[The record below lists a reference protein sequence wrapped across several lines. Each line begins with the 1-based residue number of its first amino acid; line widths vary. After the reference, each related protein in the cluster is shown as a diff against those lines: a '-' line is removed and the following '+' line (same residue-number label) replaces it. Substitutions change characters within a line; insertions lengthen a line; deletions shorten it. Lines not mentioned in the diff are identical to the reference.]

1 MLDIRRFFKNLTPSK
16 KTKFI
21 LSLDGG
27 GVRAIAAIVFL
38 KQLEIASGKKIFDIF
53 DFFIGTSAGG
63 INALHIAALE
73 ASCFEL
79 ENFWSKENLSK
90 TMTKSFW
97 DNASFLQTKPKYDGR
112 GKRELLLEY
121 FKDQSL
127 GEAKKPVAVLAYDV
141 EKRKPRLL
149 SSYKSMGIKIVSAA
163 SATSAAPIYYS
174 TQEIDDGSWL
184 IDGGIVANNPS
195 LLGYSEAKKLFPGS
209 DIKVLSIGTG
219 INRRKINGANSS
231 KWGAL
236 NWLRHDI
243 LGIMLESSMFDE
255 IARDLMGNSY
265 LRVNSS
271 TGLVNRRM
279 DDTSDINLERIH
291 LMGMDWWSEFG
302 EDVTE
307 FLNV

>member
-1 MLDIRRFFKNLTPSK
+1 LDIRRFFKYLTPSK

-63 INALHIAALE
+63 INALNIAGLE

-79 ENFWSKENLSK
+79 EKFWSKDNLSK

-97 DNASFLQTKPKYDGR
+97 DNASFLQTKPKYDGK

-141 EKRKPRLL
+141 ENRKPRLL
-149 SSYKSMGIKIVSAA
+149 SSYESPGIKMVSAA

-195 LLGYSEAKKLFPGS
+195 LLGYSEARKLFPGCE
-209 DIKVLSIGTG
+209 IKVLSIGTG
-219 INRRKINGANSS
+219 INRRKINGPSSS
-231 KWGAL
+231 KWGAIS
-236 NWLRHDI
+236 WFRHDI
-243 LGIMLESSMFDE
+243 LGIMLESSVFDE
-255 IARDLMGNSY
+255 IASDLMGNSY

-279 DDTSDINLERIH
+279 DDISDINLERIH

-302 EDVTE
+302 EEVNQ

>member
-1 MLDIRRFFKNLTPSK
+1 MRRFLESFYPTK
-16 KTKFI
+16 KKKLV
-21 LSLDGG
+21 LSFDGG
-27 GVRAIAAIVFL
+27 GVRAIAAVVFL

-63 INALHIAALE
+63 INALNIAGRKID
-73 ASCFEL
+73 CFEL
-79 ENFWSKENLSK
+79 EDFWSKENLTK
-90 TMTKSFW
+90 TMSKSFW
-97 DNASFLQTKPKYDGR
+97 DTASFLQTKPKYDGI
-112 GKRELLLEY
+112 GKTDVLLDY
-121 FKDQSL
+121 FADQSL

-141 EKRKPRLL
+141 EKRKPRIL
-149 SSYKSMGIKIVSAA
+149 SSYDSPGIKMVSAA

-195 LLGYSEAKKLFPGS
+195 LLGYSEAKKLFPKNE
-209 DIKVLSIGTG
+209 IKVFSIGTG
-219 INRRKINGANSS
+219 INRRKINGKNSV

-236 NWLRHDI
+236 NWFNHDI
-243 LGIMLESSMFDE
+243 LGIMLESSIFDE
-255 IARDLMGNSY
+255 IASDIMGQNY

-279 DDTSDINLERIH
+279 DDISEVNLERIH
-291 LMGMDWWSEFG
+291 LMGMEWWSEFG
-302 EDVTE
+302 QDTLE

>member
-1 MLDIRRFFKNLTPSK
+1 MNFQRFFKYLAPSK
-16 KTKFI
+16 KTKLV
-21 LSLDGG
+21 LSFDGG
-27 GVRAIAAIVFL
+27 GVRAIAAVVFL

-63 INALHIAALE
+63 INALNIAGLQVN
-73 ASCFEL
+73 CFEL
-79 ENFWSKENLSK
+79 EDFWSKENLAK
-90 TMTKSFW
+90 TMSKSFW
-97 DNASFLQTKPKYDGR
+97 DNASFLQTKPKYDGK

-141 EKRKPRLL
+141 ENRKPRLL
-149 SSYKSMGIKIVSAA
+149 SSYGSPGIKMVSAA

-174 TQEIDDGSWL
+174 TQEIDDGTWL

-195 LLGYSEAKKLFPGS
+195 LIGFSEARKIFPGCK
-209 DIKVLSIGTG
+209 IKVLSIGTG
-219 INRRKINGANSS
+219 INRRKINGRNSA

-236 NWLRHDI
+236 NWFRHDI
-243 LGIMLESSMFDE
+243 LGVMLESSMFDE
-255 IARDLMGNSY
+255 IARDLMAKDY
-265 LRVNSS
+265 LRINSS

-291 LMGMDWWSEFG
+291 LMGMEWWSEFRQ
-302 EDVTE
+302 DTID

>member
-1 MLDIRRFFKNLTPSK
+1 MDIRRFFKYLTPSK

-27 GVRAIAAIVFL
+27 GVRAMAAIVFL

-63 INALHIAALE
+63 INALNIAGLE

-79 ENFWSKENLSK
+79 EKFWSKDNLSK

-97 DNASFLQTKPKYDGR
+97 DNASFLQTKPKYDGK

-149 SSYKSMGIKIVSAA
+149 SSYESPGIKMVSAA

-195 LLGYSEAKKLFPGS
+195 LLGYSEAKKVFPGCE
-209 DIKVLSIGTG
+209 IKVLSIGTG
-219 INRRKINGANSS
+219 INRRKINGPNSS
-231 KWGAL
+231 KWGAIS
-236 NWLRHDI
+236 WLRHDI
-243 LGIMLESSMFDE
+243 LGIMLESSVFDE
-255 IARDLMGNSY
+255 IASDLMGNSY
-265 LRVNSS
+265 FRVNSS

-279 DDTSDINLERIH
+279 DDASDINLERIH

-302 EDVTE
+302 EEVNE

>member
-1 MLDIRRFFKNLTPSK
+1 LDIRRFFKYLTPSK

-63 INALHIAALE
+63 INALNIAGLE

-79 ENFWSKENLSK
+79 EKFWSKDNLSK

-97 DNASFLQTKPKYDGR
+97 DNASFLQTKPKYDGK

-149 SSYKSMGIKIVSAA
+149 SSYESPGIKMVSAA

-195 LLGYSEAKKLFPGS
+195 LLGYSEAKKVFPGCE
-209 DIKVLSIGTG
+209 IKVLSIGTG
-219 INRRKINGANSS
+219 INRRKINGPHSS

-243 LGIMLESSMFDE
+243 LGIMLESSIFDE
-255 IARDLMGNSY
+255 IASDLMGNSY
-265 LRVNSS
+265 FRVNSS

>member
-1 MLDIRRFFKNLTPSK
+1 MRHFLESFYPPK
-16 KTKFI
+16 KKKLV
-21 LSLDGG
+21 LSFDGG
-27 GVRAIAAIVFL
+27 GVRAIAAVVFL

-63 INALHIAALE
+63 INALNIAGRKID
-73 ASCFEL
+73 CFEL
-79 ENFWSKENLSK
+79 EDFWSKKNLTK
-90 TMTKSFW
+90 TMSKSFW
-97 DNASFLQTKPKYDGR
+97 DTASFLQTKPKYDGI
-112 GKRELLLEY
+112 GKTDVLLDY
-121 FKDQSL
+121 FADQSL

-141 EKRKPRLL
+141 EKRKPRIL
-149 SSYKSMGIKIVSAA
+149 SSYGSPGIKMVSAA

-195 LLGYSEAKKLFPGS
+195 LLGYSEAKKLFPKHE
-209 DIKVLSIGTG
+209 IKVFSIGTG
-219 INRRKINGANSS
+219 INRRKINGKNSV

-236 NWLRHDI
+236 NWFNHDI
-243 LGIMLESSMFDE
+243 LGIMLESSIFDE
-255 IARDLMGNSY
+255 IASDIMGQNY

-279 DDTSDINLERIH
+279 DDISGVNLERIH
-291 LMGMDWWSEFG
+291 LMGMEWWSKSG
-302 EDVTE
+302 QDTLD

>member
-1 MLDIRRFFKNLTPSK
+1 LDIRRFFKYLTPSK

-63 INALHIAALE
+63 INALNIAGLE

-79 ENFWSKENLSK
+79 EKFWSKDNLSK

-97 DNASFLQTKPKYDGR
+97 DNASFLQTKPKYDGK

-149 SSYKSMGIKIVSAA
+149 SSYESPGIKMVSAA

-195 LLGYSEAKKLFPGS
+195 LLGYSEAKKVFPGCE
-209 DIKVLSIGTG
+209 IKVLSIGTG
-219 INRRKINGANSS
+219 INRRKINGPHSS

-255 IARDLMGNSY
+255 IASDLMGNSY
-265 LRVNSS
+265 FRVNSS

>member
-1 MLDIRRFFKNLTPSK
+1 LDIRRFFKYLTPSK

-63 INALHIAALE
+63 INALNIAGLE

-79 ENFWSKENLSK
+79 EKFWSKDNLSK

-97 DNASFLQTKPKYDGR
+97 DNASFLQTKPKYDGK

-149 SSYKSMGIKIVSAA
+149 TSYESPGIKMVSAA

-195 LLGYSEAKKLFPGS
+195 LLGYSEAKKVFPGCE
-209 DIKVLSIGTG
+209 IKVLSIGTG
-219 INRRKINGANSS
+219 LNRRKINGPHSS

-255 IARDLMGNSY
+255 IASDLIGNSY
-265 LRVNSS
+265 FRVNSS

-302 EDVTE
+302 EDVAE

>member
-1 MLDIRRFFKNLTPSK
+1 LLDIRRFFKNLTPSK

-21 LSLDGG
+21 LSFDGG

-127 GEAKKPVAVLAYDV
+127 GEAK
-141 EKRKPRLL
+141 
-149 SSYKSMGIKIVSAA
+149 
-163 SATSAAPIYYS
+163 
-174 TQEIDDGSWL
+174 
-184 IDGGIVANNPS
+184 S
-195 LLGYSEAKKLFPGS
+195 L
-209 DIKVLSIGTG
+209 
-219 INRRKINGANSS
+219 
-231 KWGAL
+231 
-236 NWLRHDI
+236 
-243 LGIMLESSMFDE
+243 
-255 IARDLMGNSY
+255 
-265 LRVNSS
+265 
-271 TGLVNRRM
+271 
-279 DDTSDINLERIH
+279 
-291 LMGMDWWSEFG
+291 
-302 EDVTE
+302 
-307 FLNV
+307 

>member
-21 LSLDGG
+21 LSFDGG

-149 SSYKSMGIKIVSAA
+149 SSYKSPGIKIVSAA

>member
-1 MLDIRRFFKNLTPSK
+1 MNFQRFFKYLAPSK
-16 KTKFI
+16 KTKLV
-21 LSLDGG
+21 LSFDGG
-27 GVRAIAAIVFL
+27 GVRAIAAVVFL

-63 INALHIAALE
+63 INALNIAGLQVN
-73 ASCFEL
+73 CFEL
-79 ENFWSKENLSK
+79 EDFWSKENLAK
-90 TMTKSFW
+90 TMSKSFW
-97 DNASFLQTKPKYDGR
+97 DNASFLQTKPKYDGK

-141 EKRKPRLL
+141 ENRKPRLL
-149 SSYKSMGIKIVSAA
+149 SSYDSPGIKMVSAA

-174 TQEIDDGSWL
+174 TQEIDDGTWL

-195 LLGYSEAKKLFPGS
+195 LIGFSEARKIFPGCK
-209 DIKVLSIGTG
+209 IKVLSIGTG
-219 INRRKINGANSS
+219 INRRKINGRNSA

-236 NWLRHDI
+236 NWFRHDI
-243 LGIMLESSMFDE
+243 LGVMLESSMFDE
-255 IARDLMGNSY
+255 IARDLMAKDY
-265 LRVNSS
+265 LRINSS

-291 LMGMDWWSEFG
+291 LMGMEWWSEFRQ
-302 EDVTE
+302 DTID

>member
-1 MLDIRRFFKNLTPSK
+1 MDIRRFFKNLTPSK

-141 EKRKPRLL
+141 ERRKPRLL
-149 SSYKSMGIKIVSAA
+149 SSYKSPGIKIVSAA

>member
-1 MLDIRRFFKNLTPSK
+1 MDIRRFFKYLTPSK

-63 INALHIAALE
+63 INALNIAGLE

-79 ENFWSKENLSK
+79 EKFWSKDNLSK

-97 DNASFLQTKPKYDGR
+97 DNASFLQTKPKYDGK

-149 SSYKSMGIKIVSAA
+149 SSYESPGIKMVSAA

-195 LLGYSEAKKLFPGS
+195 LLGYSEAKKLFPGCE
-209 DIKVLSIGTG
+209 IKVLSIGTG
-219 INRRKINGANSS
+219 INRRKINGPHSS

-255 IARDLMGNSY
+255 IASDLMGNSY
-265 LRVNSS
+265 FRVNSS

>member
-1 MLDIRRFFKNLTPSK
+1 MDIRRFFKYLTPSK

-63 INALHIAALE
+63 INALNIAGLE

-79 ENFWSKENLSK
+79 EKFWSKDNLSK

-97 DNASFLQTKPKYDGR
+97 DNASFLQTKPKYDGK

-149 SSYKSMGIKIVSAA
+149 SSYESPGIKMVSAA

-195 LLGYSEAKKLFPGS
+195 LLGYSEAKKVFPGCE
-209 DIKVLSIGTG
+209 IKVLSIGTG
-219 INRRKINGANSS
+219 INRRKINGPHSS

-243 LGIMLESSMFDE
+243 LGIMLESSIFDE
-255 IARDLMGNSY
+255 IASDLMGNSY
-265 LRVNSS
+265 FRVNSS

>member
-1 MLDIRRFFKNLTPSK
+1 MDIRRFFKYLTPSK

-63 INALHIAALE
+63 INALNIAGLE

-79 ENFWSKENLSK
+79 EKFWSKDNLSK

-97 DNASFLQTKPKYDGR
+97 DNASFLQTKPKYDGK

-149 SSYKSMGIKIVSAA
+149 SSYESPGIKMVSAA

-195 LLGYSEAKKLFPGS
+195 LLGYSEAKKVFPGCE
-209 DIKVLSIGTG
+209 IKVLSIGTG
-219 INRRKINGANSS
+219 INRRKINGPNSS
-231 KWGAL
+231 KWGAIS
-236 NWLRHDI
+236 WLRHDI
-243 LGIMLESSMFDE
+243 LGIMLESSVFDE
-255 IARDLMGNSY
+255 IASDLMGNSY
-265 LRVNSS
+265 FRVNSS

-279 DDTSDINLERIH
+279 DDASDINLERIH

-302 EDVTE
+302 EEVNE

>member
-1 MLDIRRFFKNLTPSK
+1 MDIRRFFKNLTPSK

-21 LSLDGG
+21 LSFDGG

-149 SSYKSMGIKIVSAA
+149 SSYKSPGIKIVSAA